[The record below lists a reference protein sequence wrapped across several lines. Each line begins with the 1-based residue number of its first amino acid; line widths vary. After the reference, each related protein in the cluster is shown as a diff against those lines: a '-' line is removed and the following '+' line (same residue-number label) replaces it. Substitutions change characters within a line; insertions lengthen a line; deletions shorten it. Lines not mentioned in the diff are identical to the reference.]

1 MNMTEIWFDS
11 AASLAQKIKA
21 REMSARD
28 ALEIFLARTERFN
41 GALNAIIW
49 QDNDAARARADAAD
63 AALAAG
69 EYWGPLHGVPVTIKE
84 AYDWVGSPST
94 WGDTSFANNFPPR
107 NALAVDRLLNAGAVI
122 FGKTNVPRHL
132 ADWQT
137 FNSIY
142 GTTNN
147 PWDVT
152 RVPGGSSGGS
162 AAALAAG
169 MTALEF
175 GSDIGASIRNPAHYC
190 GVYGHKPTWGAVRA
204 LGALW
209 PGQRAEDDLCVIGP
223 LARAADDLEIALRVM
238 AGPDAQDGVGWTLHL
253 PQAQQ
258 RKLSDFKVGVMLTD
272 PNCAQDDA
280 LTSQLQH
287 TVDALARAGVKV
299 VDGAR
304 PAVDTT
310 EAFRTYLLLLRS
322 ATGAH
327 ATPEELS
334 AHRARADAAAPDDW
348 SYHTMVDRGV
358 SLSHHEWLKL
368 NEKRYQMMQA
378 WDVWFDDFDFLLCP
392 TAASTAF
399 LHDHEGV
406 RAERTIPINGRREP
420 VVDQLFWAGYSN
432 MALLPSTVAPAGLTR
447 DGLPCGLQIVAKRF
461 HDLSSI
467 HFARL
472 MADVVGGFQPPPGY

>member
-1 MNMTEIWFDS
+1 M
-11 AASLAQKIKA
+11 
-21 REMSARD
+21 
-28 ALEIFLARTERFN
+28 
-41 GALNAIIW
+41 
-49 QDNDAARARADAAD
+49 
-63 AALAAG
+63 
-69 EYWGPLHGVPVTIKE
+69 PVTIKE

-107 NALAVDRLLNAGAVI
+107 NALAVDRLLNAGAVM

-238 AGPDAQDGVGWTLHL
+238 AGPDAQD
-253 PQAQQ
+253 Q
-258 RKLSDFKVGVMLTD
+258 
-272 PNCAQDDA
+272 
-280 LTSQLQH
+280 
-287 TVDALARAGVKV
+287 
-299 VDGAR
+299 
-304 PAVDTT
+304 
-310 EAFRTYLLLLRS
+310 LRS
-322 ATGAH
+322 
-327 ATPEELS
+327 
-334 AHRARADAAAPDDW
+334 R
-348 SYHTMVDRGV
+348 
-358 SLSHHEWLKL
+358 
-368 NEKRYQMMQA
+368 
-378 WDVWFDDFDFLLCP
+378 
-392 TAASTAF
+392 
-399 LHDHEGV
+399 
-406 RAERTIPINGRREP
+406 
-420 VVDQLFWAGYSN
+420 
-432 MALLPSTVAPAGLTR
+432 
-447 DGLPCGLQIVAKRF
+447 
-461 HDLSSI
+461 
-467 HFARL
+467 
-472 MADVVGGFQPPPGY
+472 